1 MKILLMNSM
10 KKKSQELISD
20 ESLNKLFHSLY
31 FKELSQGDEF
41 IESLWNRIFPSTK
54 QMLSTIGLKDCQTVG
69 YWIVSFNKLV
79 EKTRYYETGK
89 DYSWDCTFFKK
100 TDCSFTIWR
109 WSC

>member
-1 MKILLMNSM
+1 MKNLLLNSM

-41 IESLWNRIFPSTK
+41 IESLWNRIFSSTK

-69 YWIVSFNKLV
+69 Y
-79 EKTRYYETGK
+79 
-89 DYSWDCTFFKK
+89 
-100 TDCSFTIWR
+100 
-109 WSC
+109 